1 MGEVVVAVDAMGG
14 DDAPDVILEGVRR
27 ALEADDLRIL
37 LVGDPDRLG
46 AAPTGV
52 EVIPARA
59 RNDFADD
66 PGGAV
71 RGRPE
76 SSIAVAAR
84 LVADGRAQALVS
96 AGNSGATLAAGTL
109 IVRRLDGVQRPALAV
124 VLPGATR
131 PTVLIDAGAN
141 LDTTSEQLVQ
151 FAHLGTAFAER
162 VLGLEDP
169 TYGLLAIGEEPG
181 KGERRM
187 RDAHALLTQAA
198 GLRYR
203 GSVEGRSLLTSEVD
217 VIVADGMA
225 GNIALKTAEGTARE
239 AFRRVRAEAQ
249 GPRARLGGLL
259 LRPALRRVRDGLDP
273 ETYGGG
279 YLLGVRGVVV
289 IAHGAVGPRGVER
302 ACAFAATGVRGG
314 LVDEIA
320 AAVAA

>member
-1 MGEVVVAVDAMGG
+1 MSEVVIAVDAMGG
-14 DDAPDVILEGVRR
+14 DDAPGVILDGVRR
-27 ALEADDLRIL
+27 AVAESDVRIL
-37 LVGDPDRLG
+37 LVGDPDRL
-46 AAPTGV
+46 AQTPPGV
-52 EVIPARA
+52 EIVPATDRI
-59 RNDFADD
+59 DFADD
-66 PGGAV
+66 PVAAV
-71 RGRPE
+71 RGRPD
-76 SSIAVAAR
+76 SSIAIAAR
-84 LVADGRAQALVS
+84 LVEQGRAGAVVS

-109 IVRRLDGVQRPALAV
+109 IVRRLDGVLRPALAV
-124 VLPGATR
+124 VLPGAVR
-131 PTVLIDAGAN
+131 PTVMIDAGAN

-151 FAHLGTAFAER
+151 FARLGTTFAER
-162 VLGLEDP
+162 VLGLDEA
-169 TYGLLAIGEEPG
+169 TCGLLAIGEEPG

-187 RDAHALLTQAA
+187 REAHVVLADTP

-203 GSVEGRSLLTSEVD
+203 GSVEGRDLLTSAVD

-239 AFRRVRAEAQ
+239 AFRRVRAEAC

-302 ACAFAATGVRGG
+302 ACAFAATGIRAG
-314 LVDEIA
+314 LVERMRD
-320 AAVAA
+320 AVAG

>member
-1 MGEVVVAVDAMGG
+1 MDEVVVAVDAMGG
-14 DDAPDVILEGVRR
+14 DDAPGVILEGVRR
-27 ALEADDLRIL
+27 ALEAEGLRVL

-46 AAPTGV
+46 PVPTGV
-52 EVIPARA
+52 EVVPAYERIE
-59 RNDFADD
+59 FADD
-66 PGGAV
+66 PVAAV
-71 RGRPE
+71 RARPD

-84 LVADGRAQALVS
+84 LVAEGRAQALVS

-109 IVRRLDGVQRPALAV
+109 IVRRLDGVHRPALAV

-162 VLGLEDP
+162 VLGLEHP
-169 TYGLLAIGEEPG
+169 TCGLLAIGEEAG

-187 RDAHALLTQAA
+187 RDAHLALTAA
-198 GLRYR
+198 TGLRYR
-203 GSVEGRSLLTSEVD
+203 GSVEGRALLTSEVD

-239 AFRRVRAEAQ
+239 AFRRVRAEAR
-249 GPRARLGGLL
+249 GPRAKLGGIL

-320 AAVAA
+320 TALVG

>member
-52 EVIPARA
+52 EVIPARE
-59 RNDFADD
+59 RIDFADD
-66 PGGAV
+66 PAGAG

-169 TYGLLAIGEEPG
+169 TCGLLAIGEEPG

>member
-52 EVIPARA
+52 EVIPARE
-59 RNDFADD
+59 RIDFADD
-66 PGGAV
+66 PAGAV

-169 TYGLLAIGEEPG
+169 TCGLLAIGEEPG